1 MSNRS
6 VSGKR
11 LRASALDPATTNATV
26 KRRRGLVASNA
37 ADAECNASPDAR
49 SEMSVIGSGLPAVLG
64 SMAPQHLRS
73 ECRVFVLMP
82 FLLSALFF
90 QKGPLSLL
98 LLTICLRFPETL
110 KRQVTSTDGT
120 HYHQAWEVMKP

>member
-6 VSGKR
+6 ASGKR

-26 KRRRGLVASNA
+26 KRRRGLVASNT
-37 ADAECNASPDAR
+37 ADAECNSSPDAR

-64 SMAPQHLRS
+64 FMAPQHLRS

-82 FLLSALFF
+82 FQLSALFF

-98 LLTICLRFPETL
+98 LLTIGPRFPETL

-120 HYHQAWEVMKP
+120 HYHQV

>member
-120 HYHQAWEVMKP
+120 HYHQA

>member
-6 VSGKR
+6 ASGKR
-11 LRASALDPATTNATV
+11 LRASALDPATTNVTV
-26 KRRRGLVASNA
+26 KRRRGLVASNV

-120 HYHQAWEVMKP
+120 HYHQA

>member
-6 VSGKR
+6 ASGKR

-26 KRRRGLVASNA
+26 KRFRGLVASNT
-37 ADAECNASPDAR
+37 ADAECNAPPDTR
-49 SEMSVIGSGLPAVLG
+49 SEMSVIGSGLPVVLG
-64 SMAPQHLRS
+64 SMAPQHLLSDS

-98 LLTICLRFPETL
+98 LLTIGPRFPETL
-110 KRQVTSTDGT
+110 KRQVTGTDGT
-120 HYHQAWEVMKP
+120 HYHQA